1 MKISYLLASM
11 GLLASTTALAAATVD
26 STALGSSAS
35 QSVEV
40 TFQEPLAVTH
50 TLTKTG
56 AALIAG
62 KVGASNTTLA
72 SGKVTV
78 TAGTLSTTQTLAVKP
93 TTAANEKPGTDY
105 VAGTAVNSQKPE
117 DNFTFWIY
125 GKSVKAVSGN
135 NWLLGT
141 AGNKEMQ
148 YDVIAYKDTVIKA
161 GTYKIAIDAAV
172 YSE

>member
-26 STALGSSAS
+26 PAALGGSAN
-35 QSVEV
+35 QFVEV

-56 AALIAG
+56 AALTAG
-62 KVGASNTTLA
+62 KVGDSNTTLA

-78 TAGTLSTTQTLAVKP
+78 TAGTFSATQTLAIKP
-93 TTAANEKPGTDY
+93 TTAAKDQPGTNY
-105 VAGTAVNSQKPE
+105 VAGTAVNTSKPE
-117 DNFTFWIY
+117 DNFTFWLY
-125 GKSVKAVSGN
+125 GKSVKTVGGN
-135 NWLLGT
+135 NWVLDT
-141 AGNKEMQ
+141 AGNKEMK

-161 GTYKIAIDAAV
+161 GAYKIAIDAAV